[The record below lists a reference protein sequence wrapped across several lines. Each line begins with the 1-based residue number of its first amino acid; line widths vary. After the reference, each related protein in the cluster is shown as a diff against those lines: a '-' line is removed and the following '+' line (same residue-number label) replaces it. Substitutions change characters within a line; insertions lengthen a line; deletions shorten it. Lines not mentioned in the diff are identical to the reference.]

1 MSFENACI
9 KKIFALV
16 LLFLGSNTINNNN
29 IRSVSA
35 FSIKLSVSPSPVF
48 SINFQWL
55 SDIFSSSSNNNDD
68 ALSNNDTNRLREE
81 LKMKLLETCSS
92 SNNNNNN
99 NNNNDNDNDMNTKRI
114 EIESIIEALV
124 KLRPI
129 DATASNPI
137 FQKNWL
143 L

>member
-92 SNNNNNN
+92 SNNKNNNN
-99 NNNNDNDNDMNTKRI
+99 NNKNDMNTKRI

>member
-92 SNNNNNN
+92 SNN
-99 NNNNDNDNDMNTKRI
+99 DMNAKRM
-114 EIESIIEALV
+114 EIESIIEELV
-124 KLRPI
+124 QLRPI